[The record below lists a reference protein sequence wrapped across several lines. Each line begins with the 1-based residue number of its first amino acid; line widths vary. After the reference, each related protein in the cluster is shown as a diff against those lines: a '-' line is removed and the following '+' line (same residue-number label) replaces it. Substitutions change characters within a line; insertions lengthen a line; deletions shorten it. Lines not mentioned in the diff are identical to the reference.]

1 MKHMPSNISQILFSS
16 LQSGTTNLSEFCHQD
31 LTPKGCI
38 IFMCTSGKADVTI
51 NRKTY
56 RFRHGSLSILFFGV
70 SMRVNNFSDDFNLLY
85 VNVPP
90 YITVECFK
98 QINTLT
104 FWDFIFMYPI
114 FRIKKNHQDLFTAWF
129 TQINWSINICQNN
142 YAKYITKSMLDSFMM
157 GVDTELQKENAYKLF
172 HIKKNHG
179 WVLADRFISLVAVC
193 FRQHK
198 DVVYYANK
206 LCITPDYLNKL
217 IRKHIEMTPKELIDT
232 YLINEIKNML
242 VNTSL
247 GIKAISAE
255 LNFEDPPY
263 LARFFRRN
271 TGMSPLEYRKK
282 NQM

>member
-1 MKHMPSNISQILFSS
+1 MESAIPQILFNS
-16 LQSGTTNLSEFCHQD
+16 LQSGTTNLSEFCQQD

-56 RFRHGSLSILFFGV
+56 RFSPRTLSILFFGV
-70 SMRVNNFSDDFNLLY
+70 SMKINYLSEDFNLQY
-85 VNVPP
+85 INVPQS
-90 YITVECFK
+90 ITAECFK
-98 QINTLT
+98 QVNTLT
-104 FWDFIFMYPI
+104 FWDFIFMYPVFKI
-114 FRIKKNHQDLFTAWF
+114 RRKHADLFTAWF
-129 TQINWSINICQNN
+129 TQINWSINLCRNH
-142 YAKYITKSMLDSFMM
+142 YAKNIAKSMLDNFMM
-157 GVDTELQKENAYKLF
+157 AVDTELQKENAYELL

-179 WVLADRFISLVAVC
+179 WVLTDRFISLVAVC

-206 LCITPDYLNKL
+206 LCITSDYLNKL
-217 IRKHIEMTPKELIDT
+217 IRKHLEMTPKKLIDL

-242 VNTSL
+242 ANTSL
-247 GIKAISAE
+247 SIKAISAE

-271 TGMSPLEYRKK
+271 TGMSPLEYREK